1 MSNTSANQIR
11 HIASGPPQTPPPT
24 KQKGQ
29 IHFIKTITSH
39 RYTQRPPMSKFNKGH
54 QGSRDFLLASTTLVQ
69 ISLSQY

>member
-11 HIASGPPQTPPPT
+11 YIESGPPQTPPPHHPTTPPPT

-54 QGSRDFLLASTTLVQ
+54 QGSRDF
-69 ISLSQY
+69 

>member
-29 IHFIKTITSH
+29 IHFIKTITSR
-39 RYTQRPPMSKFNKGH
+39 RYTQRPPMSKF
-54 QGSRDFLLASTTLVQ
+54 
-69 ISLSQY
+69 